1 MDPERVAALRAQPGV
16 SPGAVERGLELIYA
30 PPSAQEW
37 RSFLDRALAGLGALL
52 LLAGVFFFF
61 AYNWRDLTR
70 LTKLGLLEA
79 LIAVLFLAGRRDSLA
94 GRVCLAAASTLIG
107 ALLAVYGQAYQTGA
121 DSYLLFAT
129 WALLAIPWVAAA
141 GLSPLW
147 LGWALLC
154 NLSLGLF
161 LAQERG
167 MSPEDSAFTLILAA
181 CNALF
186 WVVGE
191 RALPRSGWLIG
202 ALGALAV
209 GCLTWASV
217 CQQISDQAPLA
228 ALVALPLVVLW
239 YRPRHQLFFLALA
252 AGSIITL
259 LTTAFIKAFG
269 KMADSPAFWLLLAV
283 ILLAQLAV
291 AASWL
296 RFEARR

>member
-16 SPGAVERGLELIYA
+16 APGAVERGLELIYA
-30 PPSAQEW
+30 PPSAEDW

-61 AYNWRDLTR
+61 AYNWRDLSR
-70 LTKLGLLEA
+70 LARLGLLQG
-79 LIAVLFLAGRRDSLA
+79 LIAVLFLAGRRESLA

-121 DSYLLFAT
+121 DSYLLFTT

-147 LGWALLC
+147 LGWTLLG
-154 NLSLGLF
+154 NLSLGLY
-161 LAQERG
+161 LGQEQG
-167 MSPEDSAFTLILAA
+167 VSLEEPALTLILAG
-181 CNALF
+181 CNAVF

-191 RALPRSGWLIG
+191 RARRGWLVA
-202 ALGALAV
+202 ALGTLAV

-217 CQQISDQAPLA
+217 GQLISGVLPLA

-252 AGSIITL
+252 AGSVITL
-259 LTTAFIKAFG
+259 LTAAFIKAFEQ
-269 KMADSPAFWLLLAV
+269 MADNPAFWLLLAV
-283 ILLAQLAV
+283 ILLAQLAL